1 MTDKELLRKIMYLM
15 EWNQSRLARELGF
28 YQSNVSRVIDEI
40 QTLSLDKRQRAE
52 EILHDAEKTKPR
64 QTDI

>member
-40 QTLSLDKRQRAE
+40 QTLSLEKRQRAE
-52 EILHDAEKTKPR
+52 ELLQTAEQTKPR
-64 QTDI
+64 QSGI

>member
-1 MTDKELLRKIMYLM
+1 MYLN

-28 YQSNVSRVIDEI
+28 YQSNVSRVVDEM
-40 QTLSLDKRQRAE
+40 QTLSEEKRQRAE
-52 EILHDAEKTKPR
+52 ELLQAAENTTPR